1 MDFSDYGV
9 PVECPHRKALHQ
21 ELVLQ
26 CHMKDLY
33 PHISNCPLQRR
44 FPSRHYRPTRQEK
57 PDHIFY
63 VLTETDSYQA
73 TAHCETTEKMMCVQT
88 DDMR

>member
-1 MDFSDYGV
+1 M
-9 PVECPHRKALHQ
+9 ECPHRKALHQ

-26 CHMKDLY
+26 CHKKGLY
-33 PHISNCPLQRR
+33 PHISNCPRQRT
-44 FPSRHYRPTRQEK
+44 SHALHCRPTRQEK
-57 PDHIFY
+57 PDRIFC

-73 TAHCETTEKMMCVQT
+73 TAHCETTEKMMYGRT